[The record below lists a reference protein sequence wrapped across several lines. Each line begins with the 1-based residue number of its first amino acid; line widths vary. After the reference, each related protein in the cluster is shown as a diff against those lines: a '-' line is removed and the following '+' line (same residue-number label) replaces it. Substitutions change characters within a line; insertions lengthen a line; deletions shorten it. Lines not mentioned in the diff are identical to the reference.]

1 MGDYDITDNESLQSK
16 LNRYKLQYKGEYRR
30 RCEIE
35 SELNSIT
42 NLLRVTNEKLKTALV
57 EGAKQKSTIRY
68 LESQI
73 NMDKASSLVSYLL
86 TLSSKKC
93 HCQKNLIYL
102 KKYCAY
108 HAKCIMFRKNTT
120 FYRAIMQ

>member
-42 NLLRVTNEKLKTALV
+42 NLLRVTNEKLKTALA

-73 NMDKASSLVSYLL
+73 NMDKASSLVSYWLRPAL
-86 TLSSKKC
+86 KSATAKK
-93 HCQKNLIYL
+93 I
-102 KKYCAY
+102 
-108 HAKCIMFRKNTT
+108 
-120 FYRAIMQ
+120 